1 MDKKRNTI
9 EYLKSFYIKD
19 YLYMA
24 LAIGI
29 YTIGLTGFIMPNQ
42 IVSGGLAGAAL
53 LLNYA
58 TGIKVSTTI
67 LVVNFALLIVAF
79 RPLGKKFVINTII
92 GAGMLTLGVRLGE
105 MYLKPYFLANPV
117 VHDPFIAIVLG
128 GIFMGVALGM
138 VYSVNGSTGGVDIIG
153 FLVTKYFKIR
163 ISRILLL
170 VDVLVVTS
178 SIFVAQ
184 GTKVRHT
191 LGRVVEDT
199 NRDILHRYTT
209 PCRTH

>member
-24 LAIGI
+24 LAIAI

-67 LVVNFALLIVAF
+67 LVVNFALLILAF

-128 GIFMGVALGM
+128 GIFMGGRE
-138 VYSVNGSTGGVDIIG
+138 IG
-153 FLVTKYFKIR
+153 RASCRKECR
-163 ISRILLL
+163 SRW
-170 VDVLVVTS
+170 S
-178 SIFVAQ
+178 PY
-184 GTKVRHT
+184 H
-191 LGRVVEDT
+191 
-199 NRDILHRYTT
+199 
-209 PCRTH
+209 

>member
-163 ISRILLL
+163 ILPY
-170 VDVLVVTS
+170 S
-178 SIFVAQ
+178 SFSGCTCGDIFYICPQ
-184 GTKVRHT
+184 GIYYGENGVRAYSLT
-191 LGRVVEDT
+191 CYVSGSGCDYEW
-199 NRDILHRYTT
+199 
-209 PCRTH
+209 C

>member
-1 MDKKRNTI
+1 
-9 EYLKSFYIKD
+9 
-19 YLYMA
+19 
-24 LAIGI
+24 
-29 YTIGLTGFIMPNQ
+29 
-42 IVSGGLAGAAL
+42 
-53 LLNYA
+53 
-58 TGIKVSTTI
+58 
-67 LVVNFALLIVAF
+67 
-79 RPLGKKFVINTII
+79 
-92 GAGMLTLGVRLGE
+92 MLTLGVRLGE

>member
-92 GAGMLTLGVRLGE
+92 GTGMLTLGVRLGE

-178 SIFVAQ
+178 SIFVLK
-184 GTKVRHT
+184 GYNYGENGVRG
-191 LGRVVEDT
+191 LFSYLLCIRQWM
-199 NRDILHRYTT
+199 
-209 PCRTH
+209 